1 MDSQIVTLIVAIL
14 SSSVFTSVITAIATR
29 RKTNAEA
36 DSEKADALKTSM
48 ESLAST
54 ANTLGDV
61 AGKQIQ
67 MMYDQVAYQAKRID
81 QLEKELSE
89 YRNEDRKRDR
99 QMLDLRRENDALM
112 EQVCKLKSEIET
124 KDQQIADLQHRVQ
137 ELEDTLIKKGS
148 EE

>member
-61 AGKQIQ
+61 AGKQLN

-89 YRNEDRKRDR
+89 YRTEDRKRER
-99 QMLDLRRENDALM
+99 TMQDLRRENDALT
-112 EQVCKLKSEIET
+112 EQVSKLKSEIET
-124 KDQQIADLQHRVQ
+124 KDKQIVDLQHRVQ
-137 ELEDTLIKKGS
+137 ELEDILKKKGS